1 MSQLLIEDLVFFEP
15 CLLKECSLQGGK
27 RLSSGPSTSFTTSF
41 DTDSKSNFNTY
52 VSVNKLTY
60 SASADVVG
68 AAGGAAAG
76 AASGSVRGY
85 SNTAT
90 FSGVFIYS
98 T

>member
-1 MSQLLIEDLVFFEP
+1 MGQLIIDDLFFFEA
-15 CLLKECSLQGGK
+15 CLPQECNFQGGK

-41 DTDSKSNFNTY
+41 DTDSTSNFTTY
-52 VSVNKLTY
+52 VSVSKLNY

-76 AASGSVRGY
+76 AASGSVKGY

-98 T
+98 S